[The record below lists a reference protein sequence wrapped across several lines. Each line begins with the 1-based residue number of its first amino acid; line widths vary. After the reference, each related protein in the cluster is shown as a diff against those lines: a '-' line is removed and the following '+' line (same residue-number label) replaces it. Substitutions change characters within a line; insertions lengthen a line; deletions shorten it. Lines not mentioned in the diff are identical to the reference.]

1 MFICFPTYQKTAKPL
16 SYGAIRQQKY
26 KSVTGYILSRFGLT
40 GTVSTTAGQR
50 TRQRHCRLS
59 YKTGLATIQKAGHK
73 GSTTAR
79 T

>member
-16 SYGAIRQQKY
+16 SYGAIRHRNTKAF
-26 KSVTGYILSRFGLT
+26 TGYILSRFGLT

-50 TRQRHCRLS
+50 ARQRHCRLS
-59 YKTGLATIQKAGHK
+59 NKTGLATIQKTGNK
-73 GSTTAR
+73 GNTTAR